1 MEKRFYTQSVPFLF
15 SSWTCREYDSM
26 LNLINV
32 WIPVLPEWILENIK
46 QQLILPRLQVRIRAI
61 FIFVDRIFFIGVCL
75 NQIFFY
81 LEEPFRNTRL
91 ILLSQRSNSSPA
103 EENTCCCHESTR
115 EMTWLTFFCNI
126 SGRSRC
132 LESIN
137 RHCSCSCL
145 DSSLAS
151 SYGYVH
157 LLNFFFIANSVS

>member
-75 NQIFFY
+75 NQENF
-81 LEEPFRNTRL
+81 
-91 ILLSQRSNSSPA
+91 LLLGGA
-103 EENTCCCHESTR
+103 
-115 EMTWLTFFCNI
+115 I
-126 SGRSRC
+126 S
-132 LESIN
+132 EYPTHFVVAKI
-137 RHCSCSCL
+137 H
-145 DSSLAS
+145 
-151 SYGYVH
+151 
-157 LLNFFFIANSVS
+157 

>member
-1 MEKRFYTQSVPFLF
+1 
-15 SSWTCREYDSM
+15 M

-61 FIFVDRIFFIGVCL
+61 FIFVDRIFSSGFAWTKK
-75 NQIFFY
+75 IFFY
-81 LEEPFRNTRL
+81 LAEPFRNTWL

-103 EENTCCCHESTR
+103 EENTCCCHESTW

-126 SGRSRC
+126 SGGSRC

-151 SYGYVH
+151 SNGYVH